1 MDIICN
7 QCGKF
12 LFSTEE
18 KTKGAAGAEAQ
29 KRGFVFKMP
38 FLFTDKYDT
47 LFFCNHDCG
56 GKFYKANIPKNPE
69 ATKELKELK
78 KDIPKFSK
86 EIADELSKFQKLLVK
101 IKKDGNKIRNIL
113 F

>member
-12 LFSTEE
+12 LFSTE
-18 KTKGAAGAEAQ
+18 KKSIGAAGAEAQ
-29 KRGFVFKMP
+29 ERGFVFKMP
-38 FLFTDKYDT
+38 FLFTDKYDA
-47 LFFCNHDCG
+47 LFFCDHKCG
-56 GKFYKANIPKNPE
+56 SKFYKLNIPKNAE
-69 ATKELKELK
+69 AENKLK
-78 KDIPKFSK
+78 KLQENIPKFSK
-86 EIADELSKFQKLLVK
+86 ETADELSKFQKLLVK

>member
-1 MDIICN
+1 MNIICN
-7 QCGKF
+7 ECGKF
-12 LFSTEE
+12 LFSTE
-18 KTKGAAGAEAQ
+18 KKSIGAAGAEAQ
-29 KRGFVFKMP
+29 ERGFIFKMP
-38 FLFTDKYDT
+38 FLFTDKYAA

-69 ATKELKELK
+69 ATKKLKEFQRN
-78 KDIPKFSK
+78 IQKFTKETASK
-86 EIADELSKFQKLLVK
+86 LSEFQKLLVK